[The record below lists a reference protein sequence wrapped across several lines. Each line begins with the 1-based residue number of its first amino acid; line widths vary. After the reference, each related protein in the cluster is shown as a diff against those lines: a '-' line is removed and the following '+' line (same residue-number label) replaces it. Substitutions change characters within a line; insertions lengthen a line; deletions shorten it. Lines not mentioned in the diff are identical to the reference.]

1 MKIIDLI
8 NELQNIDI
16 TEFENDNRERNDFRW
31 AWIVSV
37 RIPKELAR
45 KLKIKKQD
53 WNWTLFR
60 KWSNWALVNLENI
73 IDWIVAQYKR
83 YNPSENIT
91 TSTYLL

>member
-1 MKIIDLI
+1 MIKV
-8 NELQNIDI
+8 NI
-16 TEFENDNRERNDFRW
+16 TGERNYAFDG
-31 AWIVSV
+31 IKTKSSY
-37 RIPKELAR
+37 ELAR